1 MIFAGKRRAEGAY
14 FLSSLLSPEKKKRV
28 VKKHFAVE
36 QILITN

>member
-14 FLSSLLSPEKKKRV
+14 FLSSLLSPEKKRV